1 MGKIL
6 VSGLVN
12 LETTLRVDGFPLD
25 YDPVRYPFFGVR
37 STISG
42 VGFNIAKALT
52 VLGNSVHLACLVG
65 EDLPGRLARLTIE
78 QASIPTAGVISC
90 LAQTAQSV
98 ILYETSG
105 RRQIHVDLKDIQEQ
119 SYPEDMFHQAL
130 QNSQLVVL
138 CNVNYS
144 RPFLHQVRQ
153 AGIPLASDVH
163 AVASLEDEYNQDFM
177 AAADILFLSHER
189 LPVEPEEFARRI
201 LECYRATIVVIG
213 LGAQGALLALRG
225 EITPRRFPAVATR
238 LVVNTIGAGDAL
250 FSSFLHFYLKSGDPV
265 ESIHRAQVFASYKI
279 GAAGAADGFLNED
292 DLALLPAFHL
302 GPDSIP

>member
-1 MGKIL
+1 MSKIL

-52 VLGNSVHLACLVG
+52 VLGDTVHLACLVG
-65 EDLPGRLARLTIE
+65 EDLPGRLARLAIE
-78 QASIPTAGVISC
+78 QARIPTEGVLSC
-90 LAQTAQSV
+90 LSQTAQSV
-98 ILYETSG
+98 ILYEASG

-119 SYPEDMFHQAL
+119 SYPEDAFHQAL
-130 QNSQLVVL
+130 LHSDLAVL
-138 CNVNYS
+138 CNINYS
-144 RPFLHQVRQ
+144 RPFLNQVRQ
-153 AGIPLASDVH
+153 VGIPLASDVH

-189 LPVEPEEFARRI
+189 LAVEPEEFARQI
-201 LECYRATIVVIG
+201 LERYRAAIVVIG
-213 LGAQGALLALRG
+213 LGAQGALLAVRG
-225 EITPRRFPAVATR
+225 EKSPRRFPALATR
-238 LVVNTIGAGDAL
+238 PVVNTIGAGDAL
-250 FSSFLHFYLKSGDPV
+250 FSSFLHYYLKTGDPA
-265 ESIHRAQVFASYKI
+265 ESIRRAQVFASYKI
-279 GAAGAADGFLNED
+279 GAPGAADGFLSEEE
-292 DLALLPAFHL
+292 LALLPAFHL